1 MLSESYEET
10 NNEEDN
16 TVCSADLMVDTIF
29 STSLEEKSMIF
40 GNIRQQVENEKDLDV
55 VGKKAD
61 LLFEIKLRYF
71 QRYYRRK
78 FFQMVMRQ
86 LVKDCEMRYNHKRW
100 KSWIESF

>member
-1 MLSESYEET
+1 MLSESYEESYDDK
-10 NNEEDN
+10 DN
-16 TVCSADLMVDTIF
+16 TVSSADLVVDTIF

-40 GNIRQQVENEKDLDV
+40 GNIRKQVEKEEDADV

-86 LVKDCEMRYNHKRW
+86 LVKDCEMRYNHQKW
-100 KSWIESF
+100 KLLIESF